1 MSRIV
6 FHSSD
11 RPLLSFFH
19 HLRQS
24 YFVSG
29 SVLIIYFCLNFG
41 PGLDVLWVLFLHFL
55 SSYIPPFLFCRW
67 MFLAFSS
74 ASLIRDVTRV
84 SGPVT

>member
-24 YFVSG
+24 YFVS
-29 SVLIIYFCLNFG
+29 VLIIYFCLNFG
-41 PGLDVLWVLFLHFL
+41 PGLDVLWVLFLNSL
-55 SSYIPPFLFCRW
+55 SSYISLLSVDVFGLKDQTVDHQLFLG
-67 MFLAFSS
+67 LS
-74 ASLIRDVTRV
+74 D
-84 SGPVT
+84 P